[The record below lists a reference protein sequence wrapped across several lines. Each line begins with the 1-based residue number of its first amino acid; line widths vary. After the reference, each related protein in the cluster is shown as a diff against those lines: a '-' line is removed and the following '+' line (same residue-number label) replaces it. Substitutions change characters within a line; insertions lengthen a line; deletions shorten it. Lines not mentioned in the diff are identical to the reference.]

1 YTEGGEEESD
11 DYRYDNEYLYFNEVR
26 GNEMVYK
33 YIAQKV
39 QYFDPAFHSITP
51 EGFNARLTF
60 LHQCTRQGPTSE
72 LSSGKID
79 NTDNAYLKYAGN
91 LAFGRPPYCILR
103 IGDFYYTK
111 ICITSMSIDYDT
123 GGGIQWDLNQE
134 GIGVQPMFANVSLN
148 FNFLGGHSLDGPIE
162 RLQNAITH
170 NFYANAPVYDD
181 KADKES
187 KIYDPAVRMR
197 QGSGNKTQEELD
209 ADSRRIGEA
218 YQQSISG
225 GGGVSGRTAVNDGG
239 ILPSSFAGYGG
250 GDFGG
255 AGTSRSF

>member
-1 YTEGGEEESD
+1 
-11 DYRYDNEYLYFNEVR
+11 
-26 GNEMVYK
+26 MVYK

-79 NTDNAYLKYAGN
+79 STDNAYLKYAGN
-91 LAFGRPPYCILR
+91 LSFGRPPYCILR

-181 KADKES
+181 KADKEN
-187 KIYDPAVRMR
+187 KIYDPAVRIR
-197 QGSGNKTQEELD
+197 QKSGNKTQEELD
-209 ADSRRIGEA
+209 AEARGIGEA
-218 YQQSISG
+218 YKQAISG